1 MLLEVNGYEYRN
13 FYRDIERKKYC
24 KKLKKTVTTISLDE
38 IIDKNEDFR
47 VKDFIR
53 DDNIDIE
60 NDIEK
65 KIELEKLKN
74 ALLQLNKDEYKLI
87 KALFFEEKS
96 VREYAETIDIP
107 YSTIQ
112 YKKTQILKK
121 LKKILKF

>member
-24 KKLKKTVTTISLDE
+24 KKLKKTITTISLDE

-87 KALFFEEKS
+87 KALFFEQKS

-112 YKKTQILKK
+112 YKKKKILKK
-121 LKKILKF
+121 LKKILKI

>member
-87 KALFFEEKS
+87 KALFFEQKS

-112 YKKTQILKK
+112 YKKAKILKK

>member
-87 KALFFEEKS
+87 KALFFEQKS

-112 YKKTQILKK
+112 YKKAKILKK
-121 LKKILKF
+121 LKKILKI

>member
-13 FYRDIERKKYC
+13 FYREIERKKYC

-38 IIDKNEDFR
+38 IIDENEDFR

-53 DDNIDIE
+53 DNNIDIE
-60 NDIEK
+60 NDIER

>member
-13 FYRDIERKKYC
+13 FYREIERKKYC

-65 KIELEKLKN
+65 KNRIGKIEKCFIT
-74 ALLQLNKDEYKLI
+74 I
-87 KALFFEEKS
+87 K
-96 VREYAETIDIP
+96 
-107 YSTIQ
+107 
-112 YKKTQILKK
+112 
-121 LKKILKF
+121 

>member
-24 KKLKKTVTTISLDE
+24 KKLKKTITTISLDE

-87 KALFFEEKS
+87 KALFFEQKS

-112 YKKTQILKK
+112 YKKAKILKK
-121 LKKILKF
+121 LKKILKI

>member
-13 FYRDIERKKYC
+13 FYREIERKKYC

-87 KALFFEEKS
+87 KALFFEQKS

-112 YKKTQILKK
+112 YKKKKILKK
-121 LKKILKF
+121 LKKILKI

>member
-13 FYRDIERKKYC
+13 FYREIERKKYC

-87 KALFFEEKS
+87 KALFFEQKS

-112 YKKTQILKK
+112 YKKKKILKK
-121 LKKILKF
+121 LKKIKKI

>member
-38 IIDKNEDFR
+38 IIDQNEDFR

-53 DDNIDIE
+53 DNNIDIE
-60 NDIEK
+60 NDIER

>member
-87 KALFFEEKS
+87 KALFFEQKS

-112 YKKTQILKK
+112 YKKKKILKK
-121 LKKILKF
+121 LKKILKI

>member
-13 FYRDIERKKYC
+13 FYREIERKKYC

-74 ALLQLNKDEYKLI
+74 ALLQLNKDVYKLI
-87 KALFFEEKS
+87 KALFFEQKS

-112 YKKTQILKK
+112 YKKKKILKK
-121 LKKILKF
+121 LKKILKI

>member
-13 FYRDIERKKYC
+13 FYREIERKKYC

-87 KALFFEEKS
+87 KALFFEQKS
-96 VREYAETIDIP
+96 IREYARMINKPFT
-107 YSTIQ
+107 TIQ
-112 YKKTQILKK
+112 GRKDKILRK

>member
-1 MLLEVNGYEYRN
+1 MLLEVDGYEYRN

-87 KALFFEEKS
+87 KALFFEQKS
-96 VREYAETIDIP
+96 IREYAETIDIP

-112 YKKTQILKK
+112 YKKAKILKK
-121 LKKILKF
+121 LKKILKI

>member
-1 MLLEVNGYEYRN
+1 MLLEVDGYEYRN

-24 KKLKKTVTTISLDE
+24 KKLKKTVTIISLDE

-53 DDNIDIE
+53 DNDIDIE
-60 NDIEK
+60 NDTER

-87 KALFFEEKS
+87 KALFFEQKS

-112 YKKTQILKK
+112 YKKAKILKK
-121 LKKILKF
+121 LKKILKI

>member
-13 FYRDIERKKYC
+13 FYREIERKKYC

-53 DDNIDIE
+53 DDNNE

-87 KALFFEEKS
+87 KALFFEQKS

-112 YKKTQILKK
+112 YKKKKILKK
-121 LKKILKF
+121 LKKILKI

>member
-13 FYRDIERKKYC
+13 FYREIERKKYC

-53 DDNIDIE
+53 DNNIDIE

-87 KALFFEEKS
+87 KALFFEQKS

-112 YKKTQILKK
+112 YKKKKILKK
-121 LKKILKF
+121 LKKILKI

>member
-1 MLLEVNGYEYRN
+1 MLLEVDGYEYRN

-87 KALFFEEKS
+87 KALFFEQKS

-112 YKKTQILKK
+112 YKKKKILKK
-121 LKKILKF
+121 LKKILKI

>member
-24 KKLKKTVTTISLDE
+24 KKLKKTVTIISLDE

-53 DDNIDIE
+53 DNDIDIE
-60 NDIEK
+60 NDTER

-87 KALFFEEKS
+87 KALFFEQKS

-112 YKKTQILKK
+112 YKKAKILKK
-121 LKKILKF
+121 LKKILKI

>member
-74 ALLQLNKDEYKLI
+74 ALLELNKDKYKLI
-87 KALFFEEKS
+87 K
-96 VREYAETIDIP
+96 T
-107 YSTIQ
+107 
-112 YKKTQILKK
+112 
-121 LKKILKF
+121 

>member
-87 KALFFEEKS
+87 KALFFEQKS
-96 VREYAETIDIP
+96 IREYVRMINKPFT
-107 YSTIQ
+107 TIQ
-112 YKKTQILKK
+112 GRKDKILRK

>member
-38 IIDKNEDFR
+38 IIDENEDFR

-53 DDNIDIE
+53 DNNIDIE
-60 NDIEK
+60 NDIER

>member
-1 MLLEVNGYEYRN
+1 MLLEVNDYEYKD
-13 FYRDIERKKYC
+13 FYKDIERKKYC
-24 KKLKKTVTTISLDE
+24 KKLKKNIKTISLDE

-60 NDIEK
+60 NDIERK
-65 KIELEKLKN
+65 NELEKLKN
-74 ALLQLNKDEYKLI
+74 ALLQLNNDEYKLI

-96 VREYAETIDIP
+96 VREYAEIIDIP

-112 YKKTQILKK
+112 YKKAKILKK